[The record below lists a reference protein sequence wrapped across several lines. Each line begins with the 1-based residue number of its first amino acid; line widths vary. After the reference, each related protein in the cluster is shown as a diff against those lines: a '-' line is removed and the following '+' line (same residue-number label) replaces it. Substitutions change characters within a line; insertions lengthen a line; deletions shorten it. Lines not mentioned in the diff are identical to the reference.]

1 MVQVSK
7 LSKSLFCCL
16 YSYIES
22 GKKMA
27 VQPIFFKG
35 DEEKVSKTIETLKPV
50 LETKNA
56 DEFYKQLEALSMVL
70 KKDMIVVNFGS

>member
-7 LSKSLFCCL
+7 FPNNLFCCL

-35 DEEKVSKTIETLKPV
+35 DEEKVSKTIEILRPA
-50 LETKNA
+50 LETENA
-56 DEFYKQLEALSMVL
+56 DDFYKQLEALSEIL